1 MNGRRLFNQ
10 ISSRLREKSFLTI
23 ALPLAILVSVITVSR
38 FAIDTGRKIETVNS
52 NERNHALLLKET
64 ISADFES
71 VVSDLMILSENEH
84 LQDFM
89 GGEDAQSYEVL
100 SQEFL
105 TYATRKGLY
114 DQIRFLDETGM
125 EMVRVNFNVGDPI
138 IVPRDQLQ
146 FKGERYYFQDA
157 YQLESGQVFVSPF
170 DLNIEH
176 GEIEQPLKPMIRFG
190 TPVFDSRGQ
199 KEGIVILNYFGALL
213 IENFEGA
220 STNVLGH
227 IYLVNAD
234 GYFLKGIT
242 PEEEWGFM
250 YPDGDEKTFG
260 NSYPDAWEE
269 ITKAESGQ
277 FNNADGQFTFE
288 TVHTLLEAWKSSS
301 GSGEAFEPSTTELG
315 SREYFWK
322 VVLHIPT
329 ETLNATTRGNVNE
342 LLILDAGLIIA
353 VAAGALISARESKKR
368 KRAEGALRESAA
380 RLEASN
386 RELSDFA
393 HIVSHDLKTPL
404 RGISQ
409 LAGWIKED
417 YVEGL
422 DEGGKEKL
430 GLLIDQAKRMH
441 QLIDTILQYSRV
453 GRVEAVERRV
463 DLNQLV
469 QETIEIL
476 APPKSMRIS
485 VINELP
491 TMVGVR
497 SHFEQVF
504 QNLLSNAINF
514 MDKAEGFIKIDCVE
528 EEDDWLF
535 SVKDNGPGIEE
546 DHHDRIFQIFQTLA
560 RREEVESTG
569 IGLALVKKIVET
581 WGGRIWVE
589 SKKGEGSTF
598 FFTLPKIGESN
609 ERA

>member
-1 MNGRRLFNQ
+1 MNGRRLFDQ
-10 ISSRLREKSFLTI
+10 ISSKLSETGFLKI
-23 ALPLAILVSVITVSR
+23 FLPLVILVSVIIVSR
-38 FAIDTGRKIETVNS
+38 FAIDAGRKIETVNS

-71 VVSDLMILSENEH
+71 VVSDLMILSESEH

-89 GGEDAQSYEVL
+89 GGEDTQSYDVL

-105 TYATRKGLY
+105 TSATRKGLY

-190 TPVFDSRGQ
+190 TPVFDSIGQ
-199 KEGIVILNYFGALL
+199 KRGIVILNYFGALL

-234 GYFLKGIT
+234 GYFLKGLT

-260 NSYPDAWEE
+260 NSYPEAWEE

-288 TVHTLLEAWKSSS
+288 TVYPLLEAWKSSS
-301 GSGEAFEPSTTELG
+301 GSGEAFEPSTAELE
-315 SREYFWK
+315 SYEYFWK

-353 VAAGALISARESKKR
+353 VAAGLLISARESKKR
-368 KRAEGALRESAA
+368 KLAEGALSKSAA
-380 RLEASN
+380 QLEAAN

-393 HIVSHDLKTPL
+393 YIVSHDLKAPL
-404 RGISQ
+404 RGIRQ
-409 LAGWIKED
+409 LSGWISND
-417 YVEGL
+417 YVEILGEDGQKKL
-422 DEGGKEKL
+422 D
-430 GLLIDQAKRMH
+430 LLIDQSEHMH
-441 QLIDTILQYSRV
+441 NLIDGILQYSKV
-453 GRVEAVERRV
+453 GGVDAVEQRV

-469 QETIEIL
+469 QETIELL
-476 APPKSMRIS
+476 APPKNIRIS
-485 VINELP
+485 VLNELP
-491 TMVGVR
+491 TIVGVR
-497 SHFEQVF
+497 TQFEQVF
-504 QNLLSNAINF
+504 QNLLSNAMKY

-528 EEDDWLF
+528 EEDEWQF
-535 SVKDNGPGIEE
+535 SIADNGPGIEE
-546 DHHDRIFQIFQTLA
+546 KYYDKIFLIFQTLA
-560 RREEVESTG
+560 PRTEVESTG
-569 IGLALVKKIVET
+569 IGLALVKKAVEA

-589 SKKGEGSTF
+589 STVGEGSTF
-598 FFTLPKIGESN
+598 FLTLPKKGESD

>member
-1 MNGRRLFNQ
+1 MNGRRLIDQ
-10 ISSRLREKSFLTI
+10 ISSKLSETGFLKI
-23 ALPLAILVSVITVSR
+23 FLPLVILVSVIIVSR
-38 FAIDTGRKIETVNS
+38 FAIDAGRKIETVNS

-71 VVSDLMILSENEH
+71 VVSDLMILSESEH

-89 GGEDAQSYEVL
+89 GGEDTQSYDVL

-105 TYATRKGLY
+105 TSATRKGLY

-190 TPVFDSRGQ
+190 TPVFDSIGQ
-199 KEGIVILNYFGALL
+199 KRGIVILNYFGALL

-234 GYFLKGIT
+234 GYFLKGLT

-250 YPDGDEKTFG
+250 YPDGEEKTFG
-260 NSYPDAWEE
+260 NSYPEAWEE

-288 TVHTLLEAWKSSS
+288 TVYPLLEAWKSSS
-301 GSGEAFEPSTTELG
+301 GSGEAFEPSTAELE
-315 SREYFWK
+315 SYEYFWK

-353 VAAGALISARESKKR
+353 VAAGLLISARESKKR
-368 KRAEGALRESAA
+368 KLAEGALSKSAA
-380 RLEASN
+380 QLEAAN

-393 HIVSHDLKTPL
+393 YIVSHDLKAPL
-404 RGISQ
+404 RGIRQ
-409 LAGWIKED
+409 LSGWISND
-417 YVEGL
+417 YVEILGEDGQKKL
-422 DEGGKEKL
+422 D
-430 GLLIDQAKRMH
+430 LLIDQSEHMH
-441 QLIDTILQYSRV
+441 NLIDGILQYSKV
-453 GRVEAVERRV
+453 GGVDAVEQRV

-469 QETIEIL
+469 QETIELL
-476 APPKSMRIS
+476 APPKNIRIS
-485 VINELP
+485 VLNELP
-491 TMVGVR
+491 TIVGVR
-497 SHFEQVF
+497 TQFEQVF
-504 QNLLSNAINF
+504 QNLLSNAMKY

-528 EEDDWLF
+528 EEDEWQF
-535 SVKDNGPGIEE
+535 SIADNGPGIEE
-546 DHHDRIFQIFQTLA
+546 KYYDKIFLIFQTLA
-560 RREEVESTG
+560 PRTEVESTG
-569 IGLALVKKIVET
+569 IGLALVKKAVEA

-589 SKKGEGSTF
+589 STVGEGSTF
-598 FFTLPKIGESN
+598 FLTLPKKGESD